1 MTGLAEHIPGFTSN
15 DRLGLTTFGSIL
27 LHLVIILGI
36 SFTVPELT
44 SQLDPLPTLE
54 ITLVNSRSDTEPEKA
69 DFLAQ
74 ATQDGGG
81 DSDAPVIARS
91 PLPMDPRPVTSKSL
105 PVARVASPP
114 LPDSSRPEPR
124 VLTQKAEAPVQLAM
138 IEPQKPKKRSAE
150 QKTRVGVIQQQ
161 TAQKERSRLS
171 AEISQFWDEYQKRPR
186 RKFLSARTKEYKY
199 ATYMEAWRAKVETV
213 GNLNY
218 PEQAKKEKITGQLVL
233 DVEITANGSIH
244 AINIIR
250 PSGFKVLDDAA
261 VRIVRLSAPFKPFPK
276 DIREEIDI
284 LHITRTWQ
292 FVRGNRLTS
301 R

>member
-1 MTGLAEHIPGFTSN
+1 LELAENIPGFTSG

-27 LHLVIILGI
+27 LHMVIILGI
-36 SFTVPELT
+36 SFTIPDLT
-44 SQLDPLPTLE
+44 SESDSLPTLE
-54 ITLVNSRSDTEPEKA
+54 ITLVNSRSDTDPEKA

-74 ATQDGGG
+74 ASQDGGG
-81 DSDAPVIARS
+81 DSDLPVIARS
-91 PLPMDPRPVTSKSL
+91 PLPMEPRPVTSKSL
-105 PVARVASPP
+105 PVARAESPP
-114 LPDSSRPEPR
+114 RPDSSRPEPR
-124 VLTQKAEAPVQLAM
+124 VMTQEADAPVQLAM
-138 IEPQKPKKRSAE
+138 IKPSQQKKKTAE
-150 QKTRVGVIQQQ
+150 QKAKMGVVLQQNTQ
-161 TAQKERSRLS
+161 RERSRLS
-171 AEISQFWDEYQKRPR
+171 AEISQFWDEYQKRPQ

-199 ATYMEAWRAKVETV
+199 ATYMESWRAKVETV

-250 PSGFKVLDDAA
+250 ASGFKVLDDAA

-276 DIREEIDI
+276 DIRDEIDI
-284 LHITRTWQ
+284 LHIPRTWQ